1 MCKLEILLRYNEY
14 LSFFMTRREENMK
27 EYLKNVE
34 EVIQEQETSRDLGL
48 SIKEVE
54 KRQVTFGKNKLK
66 EGKRHP

>member
-54 KRQVTFGKNKLK
+54 KRQVTFGKTN
-66 EGKRHP
+66 